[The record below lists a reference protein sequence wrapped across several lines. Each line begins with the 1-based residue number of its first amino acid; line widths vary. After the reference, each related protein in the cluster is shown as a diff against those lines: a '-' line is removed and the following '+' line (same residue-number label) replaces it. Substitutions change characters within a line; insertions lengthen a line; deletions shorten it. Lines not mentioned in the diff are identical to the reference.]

1 MLPYKPTF
9 SSSCPKTKPEV
20 LKQLQDPGYYLTDYP
35 HAIKQLRA
43 QGYDDVV
50 RFGQGSGLE
59 ISMPEDVGYDR
70 FYQNIR
76 GVDTFLK
83 RHFGIN
89 QKGNIEK
96 TFKFFAFIFIFELFN
111 SIFFQIFV

>member
-1 MLPYKPTF
+1 LAFHFFHAGALVESLWFAGAKFKTIGKF
-9 SSSCPKTKPEV
+9 LSPKTKPEV

-83 RHFGIN
+83 RHFGIS
-89 QKGNIEK
+89 QTG
-96 TFKFFAFIFIFELFN
+96 T
-111 SIFFQIFV
+111 